1 MSTLDNSDLRS
12 CTGIMNSKYKSQP
25 MQDIDDII
33 IVKSYCILLQLHES
47 NAPGRNKVD

>member
-33 IVKSYCILLQLHES
+33 VKTYYILLDVFPSYGLSQ
-47 NAPGRNKVD
+47 APV